1 MEADETEPFIKVNPS
16 LNSSEKKDD
25 NSEKKA
31 DNSEKNNA
39 KGKEKKKEYIDIAR
53 NEIGIPNF
61 EKFKPIKIYK
71 SPNEN
76 NETIEITQKE
86 IIDAIV
92 EQIEISKDNNDGKNS
107 VYRKQIWIINYC
119 NFSIGRINE

>member
-1 MEADETEPFIKVNPS
+1 MV
-16 LNSSEKKDD
+16 KK
-25 NSEKKA
+25 ERIR
-31 DNSEKNNA
+31 E
-39 KGKEKKKEYIDIAR
+39 KEYIDIAR

-92 EQIEISKDNNDGKNS
+92 EQ
-107 VYRKQIWIINYC
+107 
-119 NFSIGRINE
+119 NEE